1 MQLAK
6 SKSNLSLEQE
16 IIHWQQHIEQLLDQ
30 RLPTEN
36 TQPTSLHKAM
46 RYAALNG
53 GKRIRPILVYI
64 TGQAL
69 GASIS
74 DLNAAALAVELIHC
88 YSLVHDDLPAMDD
101 DDLRR
106 GKPTCHIQF
115 NEATAILAGD
125 ALHTQAF
132 EELASAK
139 LSEQAQSQQLAML
152 SLLAQASGSMGMG
165 GGQAID
171 LASTNQNIDL
181 AMLENMHRMKTGALI
196 KASVLLGAMVA
207 GDIEQAHHKALSQ
220 YADAIGLA
228 FQVQDDIL
236 DIESDTETLGKPQGS
251 DLAKDKNTYP
261 ALLGLE
267 GSKQKLQDLLQL
279 ALQALDQLPYN
290 TANLAELA
298 HFISHRRH

>member
-1 MQLAK
+1 MTIEHHLQ
-6 SKSNLSLEQE
+6 
-16 IIHWQQHIEQLLDQ
+16 HWQSQVAQLLET
-30 RLPTEN
+30 RLPQADSAPHT
-36 TQPTSLHKAM
+36 LHQAM
-46 RYAALNG
+46 RYGALNG
-53 GKRIRPILVYI
+53 GKRIRPILVFA

-69 GASIS
+69 GADEQ
-74 DLNAAALAVELIHC
+74 DLQTPALAVELIHC

-132 EELASAK
+132 YELSNHNF
-139 LSEQAQSQQLAML
+139 SEKAQPQQVEMIR
-152 SLLAQASGSMGMG
+152 LLAEASGSFGMG

-171 LASTNQNIDL
+171 LESTQKTIDL
-181 AMLENMHRMKTGALI
+181 PILENMHRMKTGALI
-196 KASVLLGAMVA
+196 KSSVLLGALCA
-207 GDIEQAHHKALSQ
+207 GPLKANERQALID

-228 FQVQDDIL
+228 FQVKDDIL

-251 DLAKDKNTYP
+251 DVEKEKNTYP

-267 GSKQKLQDLLQL
+267 GSRQKLNDLLQL
-279 ALQALDQLPYN
+279 ALQALAKLPYN
-290 TANLAELA
+290 TQLLADLA
-298 HFISHRRH
+298 KFIVHRNS